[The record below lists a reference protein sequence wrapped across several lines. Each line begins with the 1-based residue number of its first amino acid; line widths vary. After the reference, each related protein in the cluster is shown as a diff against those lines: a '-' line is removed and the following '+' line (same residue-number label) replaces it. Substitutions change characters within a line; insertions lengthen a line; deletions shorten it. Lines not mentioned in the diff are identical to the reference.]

1 MHNMKDDDGNKDLDD
16 EVNND
21 FQCLFQLPIE
31 IGDLSTL
38 ATNEVQKYNQ
48 VYMLK
53 QMWFC

>member
-1 MHNMKDDDGNKDLDD
+1 M
-16 EVNND
+16 
-21 FQCLFQLPIE
+21 CLFQLPIE
-31 IGDLSTL
+31 NGDLSTL